1 MFWWGHTNG
10 QQRPENV
17 CFCSHL
23 CMHCWFVAVFTKLWY
38 PPLQTT
44 AHILKDRSGSSG
56 PGAGPE
62 RSWPQCQG
70 LRRSVNGSVIL
81 REMITML
88 CICMQ
93 LLTCFKLLK
102 FALSKLHHT
111 CQHSYYK
118 PMIFTPL
125 CDYYA
130 NRQLPGP
137 LLCPKP
143 TCGGVSGLHP
153 AGHAGA
159 EGNCPLVELSRDC
172 YASNELSCCTL

>member
-1 MFWWGHTNG
+1 
-10 QQRPENV
+10 
-17 CFCSHL
+17 
-23 CMHCWFVAVFTKLWY
+23 
-38 PPLQTT
+38 
-44 AHILKDRSGSSG
+44 
-56 PGAGPE
+56 
-62 RSWPQCQG
+62 
-70 LRRSVNGSVIL
+70 
-81 REMITML
+81 ML

-102 FALSKLHHT
+102 LALSKLHHT

-125 CDYYA
+125 CDYYD

-153 AGHAGA
+153 AGHAGP
-159 EGNCPLVELSRDC
+159 EGNRPLVELSRD
-172 YASNELSCCTL
+172 